1 MSTTSTTST
10 TMNLNYTPTVLC
22 STVNMSEEDWLKWRT
37 TGIGGSDAGT
47 VLGINPYRT
56 ARELYYD
63 KRGVKP
69 FIPKDSEKLPF
80 RWGHALE
87 PVVAEEFSR
96 KTGLMIYETGEM
108 YQHPLHPMMQAN
120 VDRIIEF
127 PDGTLGIL
135 ECKTASPD
143 SKVKWENGKIPESYE
158 WQVRHY
164 LAVMNLNV
172 AYIACLFEN
181 NSQTM
186 AIQRIDRDLAL
197 EQQLIEAEENF
208 WNNYVL
214 AGVEPPLTEA
224 PKLCL
229 ETIGDY
235 RKVDTDETP
244 VKLTGFEDTITEYN
258 RLKAEKKALD
268 DKVKEL
274 EKQIDALIVP
284 IVDEMGDKVFAE
296 SSDSEGN
303 IYTIS
308 YKPSSRIG
316 INKENLTKLKFA
328 HEDIYNQ
335 YVTETTSHR
344 FTVKAK
350 KK

>member
-1 MSTTSTTST
+1 MTKTVTT
-10 TMNLNYTPTVLC
+10 TMELNYQPTVLC
-22 STVNMSEEDWLKWRT
+22 STVNMSEDDWLKWRT

-47 VLGINPYRT
+47 VLGVNPYRT

-63 KRGVKP
+63 KRGIKP
-69 FIPKDSEKLPF
+69 VVPKDSEKLPF

-87 PVVAEEFSR
+87 GVVAEEFSR
-96 KTGLMIYETGEM
+96 QSGLVVFETGEM

-143 SKVKWENGKIPESYE
+143 SKIKWDNGKIPESYE

-164 LAVMNLNV
+164 LAVMNLDV

-186 AIQRIDRDLAL
+186 AIRRIDRDFEK
-197 EQQLIEAEENF
+197 EQQLINAEENF

-214 AGVEPPLTEA
+214 AGVEPPLTEN
-224 PKLCL
+224 PNLCL
-229 ETIGDY
+229 DTISTY
-235 RKVDTDETP
+235 RKADKDETP
-244 VKLTGFEDTITEYN
+244 VVLTGFEEKISEYN

-274 EKQIDALIVP
+274 EKKINALIVP
-284 IVDEMGDKVFAE
+284 IVDEMGDRIFAE

-303 IYTIS
+303 AYIIS

-316 INKENLTKLKFA
+316 ISKENLTKLKFS
-328 HEDIYNQ
+328 HGDIYEQ
-335 YVTETTSHR
+335 YATETVSHR